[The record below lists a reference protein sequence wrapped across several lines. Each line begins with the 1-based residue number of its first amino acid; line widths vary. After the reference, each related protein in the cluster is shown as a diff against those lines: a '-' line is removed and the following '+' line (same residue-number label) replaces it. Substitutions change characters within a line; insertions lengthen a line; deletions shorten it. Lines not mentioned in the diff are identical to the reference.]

1 MESNKVV
8 GNRYGNYRMN
18 EKKVSQICLKV
29 FSEEPNT
36 IERCTVGQGN
46 FVYIVECGRTKY
58 VLRCS
63 AEKNAYKDSIYWLE
77 KLLSIGIP
85 VPEVIAKGKF
95 EEYEYLILSYLEGKD
110 IGLVYPQLKEE
121 EKRAI
126 AKEIVHIQNQ
136 AAALKLENIEPEW
149 SWVGFVNDMLDR
161 ASNRIMQNGYFEAEK
176 VERLREQMGQLET
189 YFAGVKPVVYLDD
202 ISSKNLLIHDGQ
214 ISGVIDI
221 DWIGIGDKLTFA
233 ALTNMALLNLEY
245 DTDYVEYI
253 LEEMQVN
260 EVGKKAFLFYTLMFC
275 VDFMGERGMQF
286 TDKKIEVNDQIVER
300 LNGIYDL
307 LWEEWEVQSDN

>member
-1 MESNKVV
+1 
-8 GNRYGNYRMN
+8 MN
-18 EKKVSQICLKV
+18 EKKVSQICLEV
-29 FSEEPNT
+29 FSEKPST

-46 FVYIVECGRTKY
+46 FVYIVECGGTNY

-63 AEKNAYKDSIYWLE
+63 AEKNAYGDSIYWLK
-77 KLLSIGIP
+77 KLLSIDIP
-85 VPEVIAKGKF
+85 VPEVIAKGKL

-110 IGLVYPQLKEE
+110 IGLVYTQLKQE

-136 AAALKLENIEPEW
+136 AAALKLENIEPDW
-149 SWVGFVNDMLDR
+149 SWSDWVNDMLDR
-161 ASNRIMQNGYFEAEK
+161 ARNRIMQNGYFETER
-176 VERLREQMGQLET
+176 VERLRGQMGQLET
-189 YFAGVKPVVYLDD
+189 YFAGVNPVVYLDD
-202 ISSKNLLIHDGQ
+202 ISSKNLLIHDGR

-245 DTDYVEYI
+245 DTDYVKYI

-260 EVGKKAFLFYTLMFC
+260 ETGKKAFLFYTLVYC

-286 TDKKIEVNDQIVER
+286 MDKKIEADEQIVER
-300 LNGIYDL
+300 LNRIYDL
-307 LWEEWEVQSDN
+307 LWEEWVCLTNH

>member
-1 MESNKVV
+1 
-8 GNRYGNYRMN
+8 MN
-18 EKKVSQICLKV
+18 EKKVSQICLEV
-29 FSEEPNT
+29 FSEKPCT

-46 FVYIVECGRTKY
+46 FVYIVECAGTKY

-63 AEKNAYKDSIYWLE
+63 AEKNAYEDSIYWLE
-77 KLLSIGIP
+77 KLLSTGIP
-85 VPEVIAKGKF
+85 VPEVIAKGKL

-110 IGLVYPQLKEE
+110 IGLVYTQLKQE

-136 AAALKLENIEPEW
+136 AAALKLENIEPDW
-149 SWVGFVNDMLDR
+149 SWFGWVNDMLDR
-161 ASNRIMQNGYFEAEK
+161 ARNRIMQNGYFETER
-176 VERLREQMGQLET
+176 VVRLRGQMGQLET
-189 YFAGVKPVVYLDD
+189 YFAGVKPIVYLDD
-202 ISSKNLLIHDGQ
+202 ISSKNLLIHDGW
-214 ISGVIDI
+214 ISGIIDI

-253 LEEMQVN
+253 LEEMQVS
-260 EVGKKAFLFYTLMFC
+260 EVEKKAFLFYTLVYC

-286 TDKKIEVNDQIVER
+286 MDKKIEVNEQIVKR

-307 LWEEWEVQSDN
+307 LWERWEVL